1 MNKLIKSNIH
11 KDRGILTTF
20 LIIIIISAFVLQTGF
35 FLKGYEKRY
44 NEKIVKQHLGDGGFL
59 LLADEGKV
67 SETMDGISE
76 VKDYTIHKTFMPSD
90 FVYTRNDSDK
100 EKKLEATLIFDR
112 ESYKA
117 LDDRNFVKKDESIT
131 KDYIYLSLYMAY
143 YNGIKVGDTLHFK
156 SETYGD
162 YNLKVAGI
170 YEDYLAG
177 NPYSYQSVILDDETY
192 KELKDKSDEYTLTG
206 KDYSSLLFMI
216 YTLNDEVSS
225 EEDGLKIVNDA
236 LSEAGIDSD
245 GYDMELAKVGF
256 VSVVNIMAAFMESF
270 SLVIVGICLIM
281 IIFTINNNIDRD
293 IVNIGALR
301 AVGHTVAQV
310 RLALCMEYLIIGS
323 MGAVVGMVLSYI
335 AFPTIEETVV
345 RQISGLIWEKRFYPE
360 YSLGILLAFIV
371 VILVVVFLSTHK
383 IKNLHPATALRFGLS
398 SNSFKKNH
406 LPLGDVKGN
415 LNVLLA
421 LKSFMQSKGQNV
433 IIFGVV
439 VWVSFLSIFSGV
451 LFYNTKIDMNNY
463 QRLLQGDSPDAY
475 IDLSEMS
482 KEEVY
487 DVMTEVEK
495 IDGVTEVYALSG
507 AIDVPAYVNGHESTL
522 LYTDKPEFVYCG
534 VYEGNMV
541 KEDNEAVLGS
551 ITAEKAGVGVGDEVE
566 VSIGNHTERFLVVGL
581 QQAVYGLGERIYIT
595 DGGLEKLGVE
605 PVYDY
610 LRVRIE
616 DPSVERVDDF
626 ISKAKD
632 LLGSKCTDTENHF
645 EQTRSKDNLPV
656 YSTSLVVMVIAVIN
670 LIVIMVVIRLLL
682 KSIFIKKEKEFG
694 IKKAVGFTS
703 SQLRLQL
710 AISLLPT
717 CIMASFVGAMLG
729 HIFINPLFAITF
741 SRQGIKE
748 SDLIMKPILIV
759 ISMLI
764 VSFLIFAFSYI
775 MSGRMK
781 KVAAYTLIQE

>member
-1 MNKLIKSNIH
+1 MSKLIKSNIH

-35 FLKGYEKRY
+35 FLKGYESRY
-44 NEKIVKQHLGDGGFL
+44 DEKIVEQHLGDGGFL

-67 SETMDGISE
+67 SEAMDDISE
-76 VKDYTIHKTFMPSD
+76 VKDYTIQKTFMPSD
-90 FVYTRNDSDK
+90 FVYKKNDSDK
-100 EKKLEATLIFDR
+100 EKKMEVTLFFDR
-112 ESYKA
+112 ESYTA

-131 KDYIYLSLYMAY
+131 EDYIYLSLYMAY
-143 YNGIKVGDTLHFK
+143 YNGIKVGDTLHIK

-162 YNLKVAGI
+162 YDLKVAGI

-177 NPYSYQSVILDDETY
+177 NPYSYQSVILDDKTY
-192 KELKDKSDEYTLTG
+192 KEIKDKSDEYTLTG
-206 KDYSSLLFMI
+206 KAYTSFLFMI
-216 YTLNDEVSS
+216 YTLDDSVPS

-236 LSEAGIDSD
+236 LNEAGIDSD
-245 GYDMELAKVGF
+245 GYDTDLAKIGF
-256 VSVVNIMAAFMESF
+256 VSTVNIMAAFMESF
-270 SLVIVGICLIM
+270 SLVIAVICLIM
-281 IIFTINNNIDRD
+281 IIFTIKNNIDRD

-310 RLALCMEYLIIGS
+310 RFALCMEYLIIGTV
-323 MGAVVGMVLSYI
+323 GAVVGMGLSYI

-360 YSLGILLAFIV
+360 YSIGILIAFIV
-371 VILVVVFLSTHK
+371 IIALVVFFATHK

-406 LPLGDVKGN
+406 LPLGEVMGN

-421 LKSFMQSKGQNV
+421 LKSFMQSMGQNV
-433 IIFGVV
+433 IIFGVIC
-439 VWVSFLSIFSGV
+439 WVSFLAIFSGV

-463 QRLLQGDSPDAY
+463 QRLLQGDSPDSY
-475 IDLSEMS
+475 VYLSEMS
-482 KEEVY
+482 TDEVY
-487 DVMTEVEK
+487 DVMKEVEK

-507 AIDVPAYVNGHESTL
+507 NIDVPAYVNGHESTL
-522 LYTDKPEFVYCG
+522 LYTDKPQFVYCG
-534 VYEGNMV
+534 VYEGKMV

-566 VSIGNHTERFLVVGL
+566 VSLGNHTERFLVVGL

-595 DGGLEKLGVE
+595 DGGLKKLGVE

-610 LRVRIE
+610 LRVRVE
-616 DPSVERVDDF
+616 DPSVEKVDEF
-626 ISKAKD
+626 NRKVEER
-632 LLGSKCTDTENHF
+632 LGSKCTETENHF

-656 YSTSLVVMVIAVIN
+656 YSTSLVVMFIAVID
-670 LIVIMVVIRLLL
+670 IVVIMVVIRLLL

-703 SQLRLQL
+703 NQLRLQL
-710 AISLLPT
+710 SISLLPT
-717 CIMASFVGAMLG
+717 CLIASTVGALMG
-729 HIFINPLFAITF
+729 HIFINPLFAFTF
-741 SRQGIKE
+741 ERQGIKE
-748 SDLIMKPILIV
+748 SDLIMKPGLII
-759 ISMLI
+759 ISMII
-764 VSFLIFAFSYI
+764 VTVLVFAFSYI
-775 MSGRMK
+775 MARRMK
-781 KVAAYTLIQE
+781 KISAYKLIQE

>member
-1 MNKLIKSNIH
+1 
-11 KDRGILTTF
+11 
-20 LIIIIISAFVLQTGF
+20 
-35 FLKGYEKRY
+35 
-44 NEKIVKQHLGDGGFL
+44 
-59 LLADEGKV
+59 
-67 SETMDGISE
+67 
-76 VKDYTIHKTFMPSD
+76 
-90 FVYTRNDSDK
+90 
-100 EKKLEATLIFDR
+100 
-112 ESYKA
+112 
-117 LDDRNFVKKDESIT
+117 
-131 KDYIYLSLYMAY
+131 
-143 YNGIKVGDTLHFK
+143 
-156 SETYGD
+156 
-162 YNLKVAGI
+162 
-170 YEDYLAG
+170 
-177 NPYSYQSVILDDETY
+177 
-192 KELKDKSDEYTLTG
+192 
-206 KDYSSLLFMI
+206 
-216 YTLNDEVSS
+216 
-225 EEDGLKIVNDA
+225 
-236 LSEAGIDSD
+236 
-245 GYDMELAKVGF
+245 
-256 VSVVNIMAAFMESF
+256 
-270 SLVIVGICLIM
+270 
-281 IIFTINNNIDRD
+281 
-293 IVNIGALR
+293 
-301 AVGHTVAQV
+301 
-310 RLALCMEYLIIGS
+310 
-323 MGAVVGMVLSYI
+323 
-335 AFPTIEETVV
+335 
-345 RQISGLIWEKRFYPE
+345 
-360 YSLGILLAFIV
+360 
-371 VILVVVFLSTHK
+371 
-383 IKNLHPATALRFGLS
+383 
-398 SNSFKKNH
+398 
-406 LPLGDVKGN
+406 
-415 LNVLLA
+415 
-421 LKSFMQSKGQNV
+421 MQSKGQNV

-439 VWVSFLSIFSGV
+439 VWVSFLSIFSEV

-507 AIDVPAYVNGHESTL
+507 AIDVPAYVNGRESTL

-632 LLGSKCTDTENHF
+632 ILGSKCTDTENHF